1 MKSLGIAML
10 AAGLLAGGSAATA
23 AGRESV
29 SLKVDAASVN
39 FADPAAV
46 AALRR
51 DVARQ
56 IEAACNPGDRIDAD
70 MKPDFKCRRELA
82 ATLDPTLTQLAMRAT
97 QQRMATVE

>member
-23 AGRESV
+23 AERESV
-29 SLKVDAASVN
+29 SLQVDAASVN
-39 FADPAAV
+39 FADPASV

-51 DVARQ
+51 DVERK
-56 IEAACNPGDRIDAD
+56 IEAACNPGDRTGAD
-70 MKPDFKCRRELA
+70 MKPDFKCRREMA
-82 ATLDPTLTQLAMRAT
+82 ANLDPTLTRLAMRAT